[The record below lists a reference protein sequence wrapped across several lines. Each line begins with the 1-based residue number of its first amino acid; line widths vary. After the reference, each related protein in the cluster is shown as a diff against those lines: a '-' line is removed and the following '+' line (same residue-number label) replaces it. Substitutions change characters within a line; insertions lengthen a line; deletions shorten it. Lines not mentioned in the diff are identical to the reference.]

1 MENASKALIIAGA
14 ILISILLIGIGMMI
28 YNSAIKPVT
37 DAGDRMDEMSK
48 NMFNGKFENYE
59 GSQRGSNIKTL
70 ISTVITSNAQNEDGL
85 VVTVNEKSSSADLSA
100 LRSAIV
106 DGKTYTV
113 KIEYDNN
120 GLVSKITYK

>member
-28 YNSAIKPVT
+28 YNSAVKPVT
-37 DAGDRMDEMSK
+37 DAGSRMDEMTK

-59 GSQRGSNIKTL
+59 GSQKGSNVKTL
-70 ISTVITSNAQNEDGL
+70 ISTVITSNAQNEDDII
-85 VVTVNEKSSSADLSA
+85 VTVNGKSSSADLST
-100 LRSAIV
+100 LRSGIT

-113 KIEYDNN
+113 SLTYNDN
-120 GLVSKITYK
+120 GIITAITFQ